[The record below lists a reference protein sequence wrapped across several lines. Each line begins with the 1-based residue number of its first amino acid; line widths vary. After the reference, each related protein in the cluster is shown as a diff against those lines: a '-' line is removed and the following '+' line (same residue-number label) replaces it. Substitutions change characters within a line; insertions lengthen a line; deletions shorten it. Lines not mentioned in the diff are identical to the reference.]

1 MNVVIYARYSSHSQ
15 TEQSIEGQLH
25 TCYEYAKNNGYLVV
39 GEYIDRAQSG
49 TTDSRAE
56 FQRMIADSD
65 KHTFEGVLV
74 YQLDRFA
81 RNRYDSAINKAKLK
95 KNGVRVISAR
105 ENISDDASGIL
116 VEGVLESMAEYYSAE
131 LSQKIRRGMEINAQK
146 CLANGSN
153 PGLGYKVVKMAEIV
167 GVKQS
172 SLNRYELNQASPTFE
187 TLTRYADYFDV
198 SMDYI
203 FGRTD
208 NPQGKLYEYK
218 PKIQQNDPQM
228 QKFVEMCFDPASP
241 MNARLKET
249 LLQMLGEAKQ

>member
-1 MNVVIYARYSSHSQ
+1 MLSS
-15 TEQSIEGQLH
+15 
-25 TCYEYAKNNGYLVV
+25 YLIKYKLYRQGVHRLKEV
-39 GEYIDRAQSG
+39 
-49 TTDSRAE
+49 AE
-56 FQRMIADSD
+56 RLRS
-65 KHTFEGVLV
+65 L
-74 YQLDRFA
+74 
-81 RNRYDSAINKAKLK
+81 
-95 KNGVRVISAR
+95 R
-105 ENISDDASGIL
+105 ES
-116 VEGVLESMAEYYSAE
+116 VK
-131 LSQKIRRGMEINAQK
+131 LSQ
-146 CLANGSN
+146 
-153 PGLGYKVVKMAEIV
+153 VKMAEIV

-228 QKFVEMCFDPASP
+228 QKFVEMCFDPTSP

-249 LLQMLGEAKQ
+249 ILQMLGEAKQ